1 MFSHLVQAR
10 GEDPPAPTPSTEDV
24 LVSNALVPDDDA
36 SWEISQE
43 FLFFGGGPQNN
54 APKRDAAKPLL
65 YGVEQVQL
73 TPPTALPHIQIAKDG
88 DQDIVHVFYFGGTA
102 IRSYSGA
109 LRMNHHV
116 IQLLDRAKE
125 DTKFIFHIDS
135 PGGHLTVASNVIS
148 AMRRTRGHVTTVG
161 VGDVMSAAAAIWYFG
176 HERVAHPSSLFMFHF
191 SSHGGFGNSRQ
202 LQKASETITENMV
215 DLYIRPVM
223 DEGLLTKEEFDLI
236 LAGEDVF
243 IDGFEMGQRLKTVS
257 GRQVEDPET
266 PVEDPPAAPAE
277 GDGGDPP
284 PDPDDPPE
292 EDITPDDP
300 DPDEED

>member
-10 GEDPPAPTPSTEDV
+10 GEDPPQPVPSTEG
-24 LVSNALVPDDDA
+24 ALVPEDDG

-43 FLFFGGGPQNN
+43 FLILGGGPRDN

-73 TPPTALPHIQIAKDG
+73 TPPTALPHIQIAREG
-88 DQDIVHVFYFGGTA
+88 ESDIVHVFYFGSSA
-102 IRSYSGA
+102 IRSWAGA

-116 IQLLDRAKE
+116 IQLLDRAQE
-125 DTKFIFHIDS
+125 TTKFVFHIDS

-148 AMRRTRGHVTTVG
+148 AMRRTKGHVTTVG

-223 DEGLLTKEEFDLI
+223 EEGLLTKEEFDLV

-243 IDGFEMGQRLKTVS
+243 IDGFEMGQRLETAGARTTDEPPS
-257 GRQVEDPET
+257 PEEE
-266 PVEDPPAAPAE
+266 PAPIEGESEGEDPPEPE
-277 GDGGDPP
+277 
-284 PDPDDPPE
+284 DPPE
-292 EDITPDDP
+292 EDVTPDDP
-300 DPDEED
+300 GPIDQEDE